1 MNREE
6 KMKIFNQYKDLAYS
20 ISNNYGYKKAELKN
34 DIEQTALL
42 ELWECIDRY
51 DNDKGAFTTYATMCI
66 TSKIKEF
73 LTEQGNG
80 IVKKTQVPAYRTM
93 TYIYK
98 NKDKDSETIYE
109 ELKEKDWFKI
119 DRATYYLIYNNTMNS
134 IESIERLEGNDEDG
148 IGREIKSNE
157 DLEREI
163 EDRLYIAYTVEKMYQ
178 KITKITSERNAK
190 IYLSYIQRRINN
202 EPCSFREIA
211 DTFDLTRQRIEQI
224 VNGINKKING
234 QLDDMSV
241 KILDKLDKLET
252 WLKN

>member
-1 MNREE
+1 MDREE
-6 KMKIFNQYKDLAYS
+6 KMEIFNQYKDLAYS

-73 LTEQGNG
+73 LTGQGNG
-80 IVKKTQVPAYRTM
+80 IVKKTQAAAYRTM
-93 TYIYK
+93 THIYK

-109 ELKEKDWFKI
+109 ELKEEDWFKI
-119 DRATYYLIYNNTMNS
+119 DRATYYVIYNNTMNS
-134 IESIERLEGNDEDG
+134 IESIEGLEGQDEDG
-148 IGREIKSNE
+148 MGREIKSNE

-234 QLDDMSV
+234 QLENISV
-241 KILDKLDKLET
+241 KMLDKLDKLET